1 MHRLTSTSGTVF
13 DLACN
18 IASFWFEYLRADE
31 SRFCMSAGK
40 AAADRSSEKASV
52 DDEQSICISS
62 DEEPENSKQDGKKLA
77 AKLGAEISAGRP
89 TTAILQFHSSP
100 NEFFQCLR
108 NVLIDTTD
116 TKCLVYNLNDKLY
129 EELQRYIKLNHVCKE
144 DRQLPQL
151 PRESYKSCIMSFQ
164 IYKND
169 FFAGLPDALRARITK
184 HLHMTFELIIN
195 DTHEVLKKTKIGGNA
210 VEFDV
215 TFERVEAGRP
225 DIPRN
230 EYRMYKLNPKRTV
243 SLNDSP
249 MGIFFAIITEDLISL
264 VRFNTTHLDKPTRR
278 KTGVGSFRRFFHA
291 EPKENATLLGAMG
304 KFFPRERKFSMA
316 NALLVYTYK
325 HLQHVEKQ
333 MMQFDSQIM
342 AALFTLQQRYPNS
355 DDFLWLISKCLWT
368 CCHGPNSIGRTEIL
382 KFGTFNLHVFEALR
396 NGVYKR
402 GFYCASLDIAVGY
415 AINGGLNAQET
426 SCIDFLM
433 ISTDV
438 YIIADGSEEAP
449 PNGQLIAIADAGHA
463 RKAQNLMQKV
473 NKDGDWTP
481 HDVVRQWHLEN
492 QGDPRLYFVCI
503 HPEKALMIGEVVFHL
518 CDVLKL
524 NNYPFCGIHPDKID
538 SNGLYKIGPPIVQ
551 DEIDTNDG
559 GGSSKK
565 MAEVYDSTKTVQ
577 ALTAAHVAASAAATA
592 ASAAA
597 VVTALMLNTSGGSF
611 KQPGGSSKQPGGS
624 SKQPGGSSKQ
634 PAKSI
639 LRHPPPKMLVS
650 KRARDPSNGAAE
662 ESSGKHANRGYV
674 SNGAAAAGSG
684 AAAAGSGAAAAGSGN
699 SGKRD
704 VVNVYHISTGA
715 EAAGSGAAAANN
727 AVPVAGAA
735 SSAASHLCPCKTPN
749 CTMSKTFFSDHEKVA
764 ELIIY
769 FASNPPKTQTH
780 HQNSQLYQD
789 NRKIL
794 FEAFE
799 KRLQHTNQIE
809 KLYNPNDRTHKDAKN
824 GSGGKKMLGDK
835 YKYAHE
841 DHNLRVIFTDFK
853 EFVRDN
859 DFLKTEF
866 DNLI

>member
-1 MHRLTSTSGTVF
+1 
-13 DLACN
+13 
-18 IASFWFEYLRADE
+18 
-31 SRFCMSAGK
+31 
-40 AAADRSSEKASV
+40 
-52 DDEQSICISS
+52 
-62 DEEPENSKQDGKKLA
+62 
-77 AKLGAEISAGRP
+77 
-89 TTAILQFHSSP
+89 
-100 NEFFQCLR
+100 
-108 NVLIDTTD
+108 
-116 TKCLVYNLNDKLY
+116 
-129 EELQRYIKLNHVCKE
+129 
-144 DRQLPQL
+144 
-151 PRESYKSCIMSFQ
+151 
-164 IYKND
+164 
-169 FFAGLPDALRARITK
+169 
-184 HLHMTFELIIN
+184 
-195 DTHEVLKKTKIGGNA
+195 
-210 VEFDV
+210 
-215 TFERVEAGRP
+215 
-225 DIPRN
+225 
-230 EYRMYKLNPKRTV
+230 
-243 SLNDSP
+243 
-249 MGIFFAIITEDLISL
+249 
-264 VRFNTTHLDKPTRR
+264 
-278 KTGVGSFRRFFHA
+278 
-291 EPKENATLLGAMG
+291 MG

-325 HLQHVEKQ
+325 HWQHVEKQ

-342 AALFTLQQRYPNS
+342 AGLFTLQQRYPNS

-481 HDVVRQWHLEN
+481 HDVLRQWHLEN

-503 HPEKALMIGEVVFHL
+503 HPEKALVIGEVVFHL

-524 NNYPFCGIHPDKID
+524 NKHPFCSIHPDKID

-650 KRARDPSNGAAE
+650 KRARDQSNGAAE
-662 ESSGKHANRGYV
+662 ESSGKYANRGYV

-715 EAAGSGAAAANN
+715 EAAGSSAAAANN

-735 SSAASHLCPCKTPN
+735 SGAAVASGAAASSVCPCGSAACGWSL
-749 CTMSKTFFSDHEKVA
+749 TFDDHEKVA
-764 ELIIY
+764 ELLRY
-769 FASNPPKTQTH
+769 FASNKPKTGAH
-780 HQNSQLYQD
+780 HQNSKLYQD
-789 NRKIL
+789 HRATL
-794 FEAFE
+794 VEAFR
-799 KRLQHTNQIE
+799 KRLQHINKIE
-809 KLYNPNDRTHKDAKN
+809 KLYNHNDRTHKDIN
-824 GSGGKKMLGDK
+824 GSDGKKVLGDR
-835 YKYAHE
+835 YKFAHI
-841 DHNLRVIFTDFK
+841 DHNLRVIFTDFQA
-853 EFVRDN
+853 FVTKD

-866 DNLI
+866 QQLI